1 MHNFGVPQEPV
12 GGRADPHHPVAHC
25 LTRACWIP
33 AYAQV
38 VERTT
43 SKELEIEPVEA
54 PEPPT
59 VPLVTD
65 REPEELEVGDARDEE
80 DAEGAEPYFPPTDP
94 VMNDRGREMIGG
106 FERTSMDTLEVD
118 PSTIDEEPGD
128 EALADA
134 VRRELREDA
143 TTSHLRLDVDVR
155 RGVVFLRGRGEDV
168 EDEDNAAYVASLV
181 PGIREVVVRISTS
194 VA

>member
-1 MHNFGVPQEPV
+1 M
-12 GGRADPHHPVAHC
+12 
-25 LTRACWIP
+25 
-33 AYAQV
+33 
-38 VERTT
+38 ERTA
-43 SKELEIEPVEA
+43 SKELDIEPVEP
-54 PEPPT
+54 PEPPSA
-59 VPLVTD
+59 PLAAD

-134 VRRELREDA
+134 VRRELRV
-143 TTSHLRLDVDVR
+143 DVDVR
-155 RGVVFLRGRGEDV
+155 RGVMFLRGQGEDV
-168 EDEDNAAYVASLV
+168 EDEDNAASVASLV
-181 PGIREVVVRISTS
+181 PGVREVVARISTS

>member
-1 MHNFGVPQEPV
+1 M
-12 GGRADPHHPVAHC
+12 
-25 LTRACWIP
+25 
-33 AYAQV
+33 
-38 VERTT
+38 ERTA
-43 SKELEIEPVEA
+43 SKELDIEPVEP

-106 FERTSMDTLEVD
+106 FEGTSMDTLEVD

-168 EDEDNAAYVASLV
+168 EDEDNAASVASLV